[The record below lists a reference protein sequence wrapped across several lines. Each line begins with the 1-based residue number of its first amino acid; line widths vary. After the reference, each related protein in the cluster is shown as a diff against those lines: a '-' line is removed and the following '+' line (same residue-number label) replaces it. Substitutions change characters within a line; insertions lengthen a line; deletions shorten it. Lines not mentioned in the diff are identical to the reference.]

1 MSWLNG
7 VVSAKVNV
15 YIWLI
20 HVAVQQKYND
30 IKQLYS
36 NKNDKK
42 KRTKKKYLDPLKQIS
57 ALGIQCHCTVL

>member
-7 VVSAKVNV
+7 VISAKVNV

-30 IKQLYS
+30 VKQLYS

-42 KRTKKKYLDPLKQIS
+42 KKNQEKYLYPLKQIS
-57 ALGIQCHCTVL
+57 AL